1 MTDSVQHVWVIP
13 SDPQDMAP
21 LPALQDG
28 ELGLLAV
35 YDRKEKAFDAF
46 ELAFGASVH
55 ATFDGCRMAM
65 INARTAAL
73 NEAREH
79 ARHVAA
85 TIEHI
90 RNLPVAAFPSH
101 ALHDLQQ
108 QQEEAVQEEAQ
119 AEEVKPAKAELKRPS
134 RRGNASN

>member
-1 MTDSVQHVWVIP
+1 
-13 SDPQDMAP
+13 
-21 LPALQDG
+21 
-28 ELGLLAV
+28 
-35 YDRKEKAFDAF
+35 
-46 ELAFGASVH
+46 
-55 ATFDGCRMAM
+55 MAM

-79 ARHVAA
+79 ARHVAV

-108 QQEEAVQEEAQ
+108 QQQEEAVQEEAK
-119 AEEVKPAKAELKRPS
+119 AEEVKPAKTELKRPS
-134 RRGNASN
+134 RRG